1 MAGGQPD
8 VDAENRL
15 DEIAQALVRVE
26 TDMGWVKEQLS
37 NHLAHHNKF
46 LFILVAAVLALT
58 GALVAAIVT

>member
-1 MAGGQPD
+1 VD
-8 VDAENRL
+8 VETRL

-26 TDMGWVKEQLS
+26 TDMSWVKKSLS

-58 GALVAAIVT
+58 GALIRMAVVMT